1 MKADSVE
8 SITTDLDEI
17 HGELYLENPRKIMHE
32 QLLTSFKYHYTC
44 KKFVILIMHELQLY
58 LQEICYKYLTY
69 SVQCQCC
76 QFCILS

>member
-1 MKADSVE
+1 MFCFVFHFIYTCARTNTQHTQDSMLMKADSVE

-44 KKFVILIMHELQLY
+44 KKFVILIMHE
-58 LQEICYKYLTY
+58 
-69 SVQCQCC
+69 
-76 QFCILS
+76 